1 MAGVQVLRSKACK
14 LVALQS
20 NVLHVSRVLQSRLG
34 WACLLLSTSHA
45 LVNGYSSL
53 LTHDCIFP
61 SSKLVPLLLPLLTIL
76 LKVPLLLPCLDSRLT
91 RIREGRLYP
100 SICCC

>member
-1 MAGVQVLRSKACK
+1 MRSKACK
-14 LVALQS
+14 LVIAIY
-20 NVLHVSRVLQSRLG
+20 VLHVSRVLQSRLG

-53 LTHDCIFP
+53 LTLDCIFP
-61 SSKLVPLLLPLLTIL
+61 SSKLVPLLLPLLTVIL
-76 LKVPLLLPCLDSRLT
+76 KLPLLLPCLDSRLT